1 MNKDTLWKICCG
13 AVIVV
18 AILTFTPVITPAGR
32 YQPKLMGMPYTLWM
46 GILQA
51 IILVVITY
59 VGTRVHPGRKN
70 D

>member
-13 AVIVV
+13 AVILV
-18 AILTFTPVITPAGR
+18 AILTFTPVVTPVGR
-32 YQPKLMGMPYTLWM
+32 YQPKLMGMPYTLWV

-51 IILVVITY
+51 IILVAITF
-59 VGTRVHPGRKN
+59 VGTRIHPGRKN